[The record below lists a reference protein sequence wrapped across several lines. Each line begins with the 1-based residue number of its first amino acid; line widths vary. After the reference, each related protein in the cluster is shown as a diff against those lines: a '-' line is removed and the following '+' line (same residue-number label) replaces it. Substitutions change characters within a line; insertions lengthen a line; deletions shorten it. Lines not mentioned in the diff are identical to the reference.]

1 MLPNN
6 RKTFEGKKSRALRE
20 FKVKV
25 MKVLFTSEVQKETKM
40 QALFF
45 RVST

>member
-6 RKTFEGKKSRALRE
+6 RKTFERKKSRALRE